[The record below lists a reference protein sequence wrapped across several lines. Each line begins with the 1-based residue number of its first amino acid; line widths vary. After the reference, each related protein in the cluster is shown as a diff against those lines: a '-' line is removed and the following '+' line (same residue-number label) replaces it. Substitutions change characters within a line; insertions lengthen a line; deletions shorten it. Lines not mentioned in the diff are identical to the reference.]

1 MLTLDAEKSVIPDN
15 CLKELKGNG
24 KHIEQFIKLK
34 RLYSCLSRLKTYKN
48 LKKKCYH
55 LSHRGVVVVRHIT
68 GHQLLEE
75 MINRSVSQT

>member
-1 MLTLDAEKSVIPDN
+1 MPIK
-15 CLKELKGNG
+15 
-24 KHIEQFIKLK
+24 IENVQKF
-34 RLYSCLSRLKTYKN
+34 
-48 LKKKCYH
+48 LKKSCYH